1 MDPEATPMWVKD
13 AMAKIRLRPAS
24 NEDIKSACT
33 AMQEMFCH
41 PVTPA
46 EVKAFGR
53 MSISNSRCVVY
64 LDYMSGGAIVQLAVE
79 CWRSDRTQ
87 EPR

>member
-1 MDPEATPMWVKD
+1 MDPDATPDWVKNIIVK
-13 AMAKIRLRPAS
+13 ARLKPATL
-24 NEDIKSACT
+24 DDVKSACAT
-33 AMQEMFCH
+33 LTDMFCH
-41 PVTPA
+41 SVTPA